1 MIKISLPLTWQMMP
15 VENSPHLHDKNIS
28 TFNLA
33 NDASGK

>member
-1 MIKISLPLTWQMMP
+1 

-33 NDASGK
+33 NDASRK